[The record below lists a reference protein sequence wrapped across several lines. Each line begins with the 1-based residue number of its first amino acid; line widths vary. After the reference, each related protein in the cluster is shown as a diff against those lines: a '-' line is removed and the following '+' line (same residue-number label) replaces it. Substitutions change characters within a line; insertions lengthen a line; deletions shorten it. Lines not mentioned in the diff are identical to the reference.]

1 MNENFV
7 KKLKEIRKNKG
18 MTQQQMADK
27 LCMEL
32 RTYQNIEYNKNKKMD
47 ISKINDIAKALNE
60 NFDSLVDF
68 AKMQY
73 IETVTDKSVGI
84 VNGNVTMPEPQTDI
98 SEVPLNK
105 LIELESLKKEN
116 TLLKSEIDF
125 YRSVL
130 KDKISA

>member
-1 MNENFV
+1 MNETFV
-7 KKLKEIRKNKG
+7 AKLKEIRNNKG

-47 ISKINDIAKALNE
+47 ISKINEIAKALNE
-60 NFDSLVDF
+60 NFDTLVDF

-73 IETVTDKSVGI
+73 IETVTEKSVGI
-84 VNGNVTMPEPQTDI
+84 VNGNITMPETPVDANGD
-98 SEVPLNK
+98 SLSK
-105 LIELESLKKEN
+105 MIELESLRKEN
-116 TLLKSEIDF
+116 ILLKSEIDF

-130 KDKISA
+130 KEKISA